1 MEYMS
6 EITRME
12 HHLNDASAA
21 LADFAAALEKL
32 QAAQIWIHELE
43 RYYGSEEWYDHRSAD
58 ERGELPASLPRGVLS
73 EDAIYNLLTDNRDLA
88 IQMLE
93 NATQMLK

>member
-1 MEYMS
+1 MEYIA

-21 LADFAAALEKL
+21 LADFASSLEKL
-32 QAAQIWIHELE
+32 QAAQIWIHELD
-43 RYYGSEEWYDHRSAD
+43 RYYGSEEWHRHREADDH
-58 ERGELPASLPRGVLS
+58 GELPERLPRGVLS
-73 EDAIYNLLTDNRDLA
+73 EDTIYDLLSDNRALA

-93 NATQMLK
+93 TATEMLK

>member
-1 MEYMS
+1 MEHIS

-43 RYYGSEEWYDHRSAD
+43 RYYGSEEWHRHRSAD
-58 ERGELPASLPRGVLS
+58 DHGELPAGLPRGVLS
-73 EDAIYNLLTDNRDLA
+73 EDAIYDLLSDNHELA

-93 NATQMLK
+93 TAAQILK

>member
-1 MEYMS
+1 MEHIT

-43 RYYGSEEWYDHRSAD
+43 RTSFRCRFRSSPW
-58 ERGELPASLPRGVLS
+58 RSTPHC
-73 EDAIYNLLTDNRDLA
+73 
-88 IQMLE
+88 
-93 NATQMLK
+93 